1 MSAHNINELCLFYKK
16 ESSLDLFYSIA
27 VGALDLRDLKEIPN
41 TAGKLHTPFRDIK
54 NDIKGLTPEEVLT
67 STNPPKGTELII
79 FGEHSDKV
87 LYKLAACCQPIP
99 GDDVFGFVTA
109 GEGLKIH
116 RADCPNAPQLLAHYG
131 HRVIKTKWAKN
142 KEITFLAGIRI
153 VGLDDVGIIQKI
165 TNIVSGD
172 LKINM
177 SSMSIDTKEGLFDGS
192 IKVFVHDREELDVLC
207 DRLSRIQDIHTVER
221 IEQKN
226 D

>member
-1 MSAHNINELCLFYKK
+1 
-16 ESSLDLFYSIA
+16 
-27 VGALDLRDLKEIPN
+27 
-41 TAGKLHTPFRDIK
+41 
-54 NDIKGLTPEEVLT
+54 
-67 STNPPKGTELII
+67 
-79 FGEHSDKV
+79 
-87 LYKLAACCQPIP
+87 
-99 GDDVFGFVTA
+99 
-109 GEGLKIH
+109 
-116 RADCPNAPQLLAHYG
+116 
-131 HRVIKTKWAKN
+131 
-142 KEITFLAGIRI
+142 LAGIRI